1 MIKTDARRLEQRL
14 LAPMEVTG
22 QTTIVPTL
30 DEISGGGVVAF
41 TCNDLLH
48 FVLPLLYATPAL
60 YRGRGD

>member
-1 MIKTDARRLEQRL
+1 
-14 LAPMEVTG
+14 MEVTG